1 MILSILA
8 DSDLASRLYT
18 DQQVSAAQEELP
30 VSVFCPMEVH
40 VSTSCSLCLS
50 SVLCR
55 SMSPCVCLLSIA
67 GPCLHLMFRV
77 GSLSL
82 PNYQLLPAN
91 FLYISVYFYIFLY
104 FLYFSVFFCSLCIAC
119 QFPDKDK
126 MHRIKN
132 ILSSQLCLMTEH
144 WRGSNLPNIYT
155 VQYVTIANHQQKNAN
170 TPKCQI
176 SSNSGGSR
184 AAVACRQF
192 TRLSTKLPSLT
203 GYNGLYLLS
212 SGVIYRLGQGVD
224 WFVRVYCSFLPSYL
238 PSFRLVVPIIAG
250 RSSLSNVLEIFMF
263 TASNCWNNF
272 QF

>member
-1 MILSILA
+1 MRWYYLSWQTVTWQPGSIQTSKSLLHKR
-8 DSDLASRLYT
+8 SSLWVYSVLWR
-18 DQQVSAAQEELP
+18 SMSP
-30 VSVFCPMEVH
+30 VCVFCPLQVH
-40 VSTSCSLCLS
+40 VSTWCSELA
-50 SVLCR
+50 
-55 SMSPCVCLLSIA
+55 P
-67 GPCLHLMFRV
+67 
-77 GSLSL
+77 SLSQTTNYCL
-82 PNYQLLPAN
+82 PIFCI
-91 FLYISVYFYIFLY
+91 FLYISIFFYFFLY
-104 FLYFSVFFCSLCIAC
+104 FLYFSVIFCSLCIAC

-212 SGVIYRLGQGVD
+212 WCHLQTWPGCWLDCESLLQFSSLLFAIISSCCANYSWAELLVKCSWDFY
-224 WFVRVYCSFLPSYL
+224 VYCK
-238 PSFRLVVPIIAG
+238 
-250 RSSLSNVLEIFMF
+250 
-263 TASNCWNNF
+263 
-272 QF
+272 

>member
-144 WRGSNLPNIYT
+144 
-155 VQYVTIANHQQKNAN
+155 
-170 TPKCQI
+170 
-176 SSNSGGSR
+176 
-184 AAVACRQF
+184 
-192 TRLSTKLPSLT
+192 
-203 GYNGLYLLS
+203 
-212 SGVIYRLGQGVD
+212 
-224 WFVRVYCSFLPSYL
+224 
-238 PSFRLVVPIIAG
+238 
-250 RSSLSNVLEIFMF
+250 
-263 TASNCWNNF
+263 
-272 QF
+272 